1 LTFIFFNQLDP
12 DFKFGSIFALKG
24 EDFENLK
31 TIDLYF
37 FNQLDPDFKVGSIF
51 ALKGEDFVKLKI
63 LN

>member
-1 LTFIFFNQLDP
+1 M
-12 DFKFGSIFALKG
+12 IFALKG
-24 EDFENLK
+24 EDFKNLK
-31 TIDLYF
+31 ILTFIF